1 MRKGVRVCTSRFSC
15 TKINFQTFGKQGV
28 VMEEYEGNL
37 FKELIDEKKTPLL
50 SLKARKYFDFEN
62 KNLLFQYHMRT
73 MLIKENQIFEWKGL
87 PDSIPKRVLELQLA
101 THGYTIFIKFE
112 GKLYALYGALG
123 GRFDYNYMPTKAII
137 SNPYLKLDRH
147 EFRINEDCVVIPND
161 TMYLGLVPLNR
172 YYATQLVEN
181 DQSLNCVLINA
192 RLTDL
197 LKANDEDSKKSLED
211 LVKARKDGKI
221 SVAYDKNFFSDDN
234 GNIIAMPIGERASN
248 TIVQLIEHKQY
259 IKGSFYNE
267 IGIQS
272 NYNMKRE
279 TITSNENI
287 LNVDSLLPLI
297 DDMKE
302 KREIGIK
309 QLNEVFGDLA
319 KGISVDFSSSWK
331 KLRDE
336 IAIKE
341 NIEEDKEINDK
352 NSKHLEKEGE
362 TDENKD

>member
-1 MRKGVRVCTSRFSC
+1 
-15 TKINFQTFGKQGV
+15 
-28 VMEEYEGNL
+28 MEEYNGNI
-37 FKELIDEKKTPLL
+37 FKELIDDKKSSIL
-50 SLKARKYFDFEN
+50 SLKARRPMDFEN
-62 KNLLFQYHMRT
+62 KNILFQYHMRT
-73 MLIKENQIFEWKGL
+73 MLNKENQIFDWKGL
-87 PDSIPKRVLELQLA
+87 PDTIPKRVLELQLIV
-101 THGYTIFIKFE
+101 HGYTIFIEFK

-137 SNPYLKLDRH
+137 SNPYLNLDRH
-147 EFRINEDCVVIPND
+147 EFEINKNCVVMPND
-161 TMYLGLVPLNR
+161 TMYLGLIPVNR
-172 YYATQLVEN
+172 YYATQLIEN

-197 LKANDEDSKKSLED
+197 LEARDEDSKKSLED
-211 LVKARKDGKI
+211 LVQARKDGKL
-221 SVAYDKNFFSDDN
+221 SVAYDKNFFTDD
-234 GNIIAMPIGERASN
+234 GNINAMPIGDRSSN

-287 LNVDSLLPLI
+287 LNVDSLLPLV

-302 KREIGIK
+302 KRQVALDKLKEI
-309 QLNEVFGDLA
+309 FGELA
-319 KGISVDFSSSWK
+319 NGISFDFSSSWK

-336 IAIKE
+336 ITIKE
-341 NIEEDKEINDK
+341 NIEEEKEDNK
-352 NSKHLEKEGE
+352 NSNQLEKEKN
-362 TDENKD
+362 DENKETE